1 MGANMNRM
9 VGVILTALAL
19 SGPAMAA
26 DRPARTETQNTRTG
40 THPDL
45 TRIVLDVSELS
56 KFYTNVTDEG
66 RRILVGIPSVDWEA
80 NRHRLK
86 PHGLVER
93 YDFVKRGMKRGL
105 LVIYTN
111 RPARIE
117 YKFTLPPDLA
127 DNKGN
132 RLVIDLA
139 PKDLPGKAKL
149 PPRVE
154 PKKAAPAPAP
164 AKSESKKAA
173 PAPVATEAPAKVVP
187 KQAAAPEPGTSP
199 AATPI
204 FPVPIKT
211 R

>member
-1 MGANMNRM
+1 MIRSIGL
-9 VGVILTALAL
+9 ILGGLLLVQPALAVDK
-19 SGPAMAA
+19 PAG
-26 DRPARTETQNTRTG
+26 TETKNTRTG

-45 TRIVLDVSELS
+45 TRVVLDVSELS
-56 KFYTNVTDEG
+56 KFYTNVTDDG
-66 RRILVGIPSVDWEA
+66 TRIMVGIPSVDWEA

-86 PHGLVER
+86 PHGLVAR
-93 YDFVKRGMKRGL
+93 YDFVRRGMKKGL

-111 RPARIE
+111 APARIE
-117 YKFTLPPDLA
+117 YKFSLPPDPA
-127 DNKGN
+127 DGKGN

-139 PKDLPGKAKL
+139 PKDLPGKAKM

-164 AKSESKKAA
+164 AKAETKKAA
-173 PAPVATEAPAKVVP
+173 PQPVATEAPAKAAP
-187 KQAAAPEPGTSP
+187 KPAAAPEPGTSP
-199 AATPI
+199 AATPV